1 MAQSATPITKST
13 KRPVQRPTA
22 GPVVAKVQKRPR
34 RDFVEAVWALFCSI
48 KFAVVLNISLALAAM
63 VGTIIPQMQPGILDF
78 PGQLDQ
84 FMADAESRYGDL
96 TGVMHW
102 AGFFD
107 LFNSLWFRLLVV
119 TTVFSIVICTLNRWQ
134 PTLRLITRPTVRASD
149 GFLSGLSEKAQF
161 RAVPVSP
168 ESATQALT
176 GALRKGRY
184 RAIVDQSA
192 GDGVVHLYADRD
204 RWSKMVTFVSH
215 GALVTLI
222 LVAAGIAFSG
232 WRERSVIFNPNTP
245 VDVGHGVD
253 FKVANVG
260 FSVEYYPNSS
270 TVKQY
275 YNTLAVYE
283 GGTQVLTK
291 TIIVNDPLR
300 YKGVTFFL
308 VSYQPV
314 LYATA
319 LDSKHNAIQLRKMG
333 ASGPITTTSTTGETL
348 LDFPYQD
355 TNDNLPMDLV
365 QFTVPNHIVTLEMTY
380 YQDVGRLPSEN
391 PPAYV
396 RAYLDQ
402 NFDKPLYDGFLP
414 RTGPFSVPGYGD
426 YSFTFRQST
435 QTILEVAADPGLGLV
450 GSIFAVM
457 ALGFTISLYTTFTR
471 CWAKIEPNEER
482 PGTINIVLGGL
493 AEKNKVTF
501 ERDFQKLATRVK
513 QNLGMAT
520 RAPSAGATP
529 VELATLD
536 DAADEQASVAGSVTT
551 DQAAA
556 GDG

>member
-1 MAQSATPITKST
+1 
-13 KRPVQRPTA
+13 
-22 GPVVAKVQKRPR
+22 
-34 RDFVEAVWALFCSI
+34 
-48 KFAVVLNISLALAAM
+48 
-63 VGTIIPQMQPGILDF
+63 MQPGIMDF

-84 FMADAESRYGDL
+84 FMADAESRYAGI
-96 TGVMHW
+96 TGIMQW

-119 TTVFSIVICTLNRWQ
+119 TTVFSIIICTLNRWQ
-134 PTLRLITRPTVRASD
+134 PTLRLITQPTVRASD
-149 GFLSGLSEKAQF
+149 GFLAGLSEKAQF
-161 RAVPVSP
+161 RAVPISR
-168 ESATQALT
+168 ESAAQALT
-176 GALRKGRY
+176 AALRKSRY
-184 RAIVDQSA
+184 RVLVDPSA
-192 GDGVVHLYADRD
+192 DGSALHMYADRD

-215 GALVTLI
+215 AALVTLI
-222 LVAAGIAFSG
+222 LVAAGITTTG

-253 FKVANVG
+253 FTVANVG
-260 FSVEYYPNSS
+260 FSVEYYPNSQ

-275 YNTLAVYE
+275 FNTLAVYE
-283 GGTQVLTK
+283 GGSQVLTK

-319 LDSKHNAIQLRKMG
+319 LDAKHNAVPLRKMG
-333 ASGPITTTSTTGETL
+333 ASGPITTTATTGTGETL

-365 QFTVPNHIVTLEMTY
+365 QFSVPNHIITLEMTY
-380 YQDVGRLPSEN
+380 YQDVARLPNEN

-426 YSFTFRQST
+426 YSFTFRSAT
-435 QTILEVAADPGLGLV
+435 QTILEVAADPGLGLI
-450 GSIFAVM
+450 GTIFAIM

-471 CWAKIEPNEER
+471 CWAKIAPNDEK
-482 PGTINIVLGGL
+482 PGTLNITLGGL
-493 AEKNKVTF
+493 SEKNKVTF
-501 ERDFQKLATRVK
+501 EREFQKLATRVK
-513 QNLGMAT
+513 DNLSLAIRTPGTGAVVIDVRLQEHTGEQEGGETSGDQVAAT
-520 RAPSAGATP
+520 EA
-529 VELATLD
+529 
-536 DAADEQASVAGSVTT
+536 
-551 DQAAA
+551 
-556 GDG
+556 